1 MINRITRH
9 AKTRLN
15 FDGDIKKAKRLSA
28 CKQFMKLEMQMVVM
42 KHKQGESGIKV
53 ANARAT
59 IIDVML
65 DQLFTYALDHYENEF
80 DELPVPVALVAVG
93 GYGRAELSPGS
104 DIDLMILLPARVK
117 SNKIKHLQ
125 QFLTDEVLYILWDL
139 GLKVGHSTRTI
150 DDVFEEARREIKTKT
165 ALLESRFVS
174 GSTSLYATYE
184 QAYRNYYI
192 NEAPQRYIQA
202 RLQDQA
208 ARRARNGNTVFLQE
222 PEIKSGVG
230 GLRDYQNILWMA
242 RVKLGTT
249 KLKELSDL
257 NYLRKNELREF
268 KKGYDFLLRVRNT
281 LHFLS
286 KRATDLLDL
295 AKQPKVAYQM
305 GFTSRNYLVRVEKF
319 MREYYKNAQN
329 IYQISKIL
337 EHRLA
342 LAANNES
349 NSQISLKDLL
359 KLRRL
364 EKAKKIDGF
373 ILRQGK
379 LAYENRRVFVEDPN
393 RLIRVFRHQQ
403 VLNSTF
409 DFELNSLIRESL
421 PLITNQVIRSPE
433 ACQSFRSI
441 LGTHGQVYPTLQL
454 MHELGVLGKFIPE
467 WENLT
472 CLVQHEFYHRYTAD
486 IHTLT
491 TIRELDNVFSNQDR
505 LYENYR
511 DALRD
516 TNKPSLLYLIL
527 LLHDIGKA
535 DGIKDHSLAG
545 VKIAEPILERLQI
558 PENNRATVRY
568 VIKNHLEMARFMQ
581 KYDLDD
587 PDTAKAFSAQV
598 ENVDNLRYLYVH
610 TFCDARGTASSLWNS
625 YKDTLHTTLFRN
637 TVRALTS
644 DKALNEQIAIT
655 FEETKKNLRKM
666 EIPEVAQEE
675 IEAHIQLLP
684 NRYFTQTEPEEIALH
699 VQMVNSLFKN
709 ISAADS
715 MGTLSPV
722 IDWKDDINR
731 GITTVNIV
739 TWDRSGLF
747 YKLAGAFSLVGLTIL
762 SAKAVSRQDH
772 IVIDTFD
779 IIEPGRGIV
788 QNADIMEKFQTSI
801 NQALVE
807 QKDLYP
813 EIMHITKSLEQNL
826 LSSPTNPFHSTFPA
840 AVHIYREETLDRTI
854 VEIEAPDH
862 IGLLYSIGKTLFERE
877 FNITFARINT
887 AGGAAIDTFHIENAV
902 ENEPVPPLDSPGM
915 IELKE
920 VLLKIVT
927 PSKSEPV

>member
-1 MINRITRH
+1 MINRIIRH

-15 FDGDIKKAKRLSA
+15 FEGDIKKAKRLSA
-28 CKQFMKLEMQMVVM
+28 CKQFLKLEMQMVVM
-42 KHKQGESGIKV
+42 KHKQGESGVKV

-59 IIDVML
+59 IVDVML
-65 DQLFTYALDHYENEF
+65 DHLFTYALDHYENEF
-80 DELPVPVALVAVG
+80 GELPVPVALVAVG
-93 GYGRAELSPGS
+93 GYGRAELSPAS

-117 SNKIKHLQ
+117 PDKIKRLQ
-125 QFLTDEVLYILWDL
+125 QFLTNEVLYILWDL
-139 GLKVGHSTRTI
+139 GLKVGYSTRTI

-174 GSTSLYATYE
+174 GSTSLYATFE
-184 QAYRNYYI
+184 QAYRNYYL
-192 NEAPQRYIQA
+192 NESPQKYIQA
-202 RLQDQA
+202 RLEDQA
-208 ARRARNGNTVFLQE
+208 DRRGRNGNTVFLQE

-249 KLKELSDL
+249 KLKELAEL
-257 NYLRKNELREF
+257 NYLRKNELRDF

-286 KRATDLLDL
+286 KRPTDLLDL
-295 AKQPKVAYQM
+295 AKQPKIAYQM
-305 GFTSRNYLVRVEKF
+305 GFTSRDHLVRVEKF

-342 LAANNES
+342 LSVKKES
-349 NSQISLKDLL
+349 SSQISLKDLL

-364 EKAKKIDGF
+364 EKTKKIDGF
-373 ILRQGK
+373 VLRHGK

-403 VLNSTF
+403 LLNSTF
-409 DFELNSLIRESL
+409 DFELTSLIRESL
-421 PLITNQVIRSPE
+421 PLITNHVIRSKE

-441 LGTHGQVYPTLQL
+441 LETPGQVYPILQL

-467 WENLT
+467 WEELT

-486 IHTLT
+486 VHTLA
-491 TIRELDNVFSNQDR
+491 TIHELDNVFSNQDR
-505 LYENYR
+505 TYENYR
-511 DALRD
+511 NALRD
-516 TNKPSLLYLIL
+516 TNNPSLLYIIL

-535 DGIKDHSLAG
+535 DGIKNHALAG
-545 VKIAEPILERLQI
+545 VKIAEPILRRLQI
-558 PENNRATVRY
+558 HENNRTTVRY
-568 VIKNHLEMARFMQ
+568 VIQNHLEMARFMQ

-587 PDTAKAFSAQV
+587 PDTAKAFSSQV

-637 TVRALTS
+637 TVKALTS
-644 DKALNEQIAIT
+644 DKALNEHRATI
-655 FEETKKNLRKM
+655 FEEAKNDLRNM
-666 EIPEVAQEE
+666 EIPEVSQEE
-675 IEAHIQLLP
+675 IEAHIHLLP
-684 NRYFTQTEPEEIALH
+684 NRYFIQTEPEEIALH
-699 VQMVNSLFKN
+699 VQMVNRLLKT
-709 ISAADS
+709 ISETDS
-715 MGTLSPV
+715 IGTLSPV
-722 IDWKDDINR
+722 IDWKDDLNR

-762 SAKAVSRQDH
+762 SAKAASRQDH

-788 QNADIMEKFQTSI
+788 QNAKIMEKFQTSI

-813 EIMHITKSLEQNL
+813 EITHIAKSLEENL

-840 AVHIYREETLDRTI
+840 AVHIYKEESLNRTI

-862 IGLLYSIGKTLFERE
+862 IGLLYLIGKTLFEKD

-887 AGGAAIDTFHIENAV
+887 ARGAAIDTFHIESAV
-902 ENEPVPPLDSPGM
+902 ENEPVPAPDSPAM

-920 VLLKIVT
+920 VLLKIVS
-927 PSKSEPV
+927 PNKPEVV